1 MSAELP
7 QPSTTSLA
15 DRVKNILVQ
24 PKDEWGRI
32 DAEPATVAGIFK
44 SYVVPLAAIG
54 PIAGLIGMSVFGI
67 SLLGFTYRLSFGA
80 ALSTAIASYAAALV
94 GVYVLAMI
102 LNALAPN
109 FGGQKNEVQAMKVAA
124 YSCTASWVAGIFQL
138 VPSLA
143 WLGIIGLYSLYLLWL
158 GAPRLMRVPQ
168 DKAGTYTIVTIVAA
182 IVLFFL
188 VGLVASSVS
197 SMFMPRVPLPGG
209 TLSVG

>member
-15 DRVKNILVQ
+15 DRVKNILIQ

-32 DAEPATVAGIFK
+32 DAEPATVAAIYK

-54 PIAGLIGMSVFGI
+54 PVAGLIGMTVFGVRVFG
-67 SLLGFTYRLSFGA
+67 LTYRPSFGA
-80 ALSTAIASYAAALV
+80 TLSTAVAGYIAALI
-94 GVYVLAMI
+94 GVYVLAMN

-109 FGGQKNEVQAMKVAA
+109 FGGQKSEVQAMKVAA

-138 VPSLA
+138 IPALA
-143 WLGIIGLYSLYLLWL
+143 WLAILGLYSLYLLWL

-168 DKAGTYTIVTIVAA
+168 DKAATYTIVTIVAA

-188 VGLVASSVS
+188 VGLVASSVT
-197 SMFMPRVPLPGG
+197 SMFMPRMPLPGG

>member
-7 QPSTTSLA
+7 QPSTNSLT

-67 SLLGFTYRLSFGA
+67 RLFGFTYRLSFGA
-80 ALSTAIASYAAALV
+80 ALSTAIASYVAALV
-94 GVYVLAMI
+94 GVYVLALI

-109 FGGQKNEVQAMKVAA
+109 FGGQKSDVQAMKVAA

-138 VPSLA
+138 IPSLA
-143 WLGIIGLYSLYLLWL
+143 WLAILGLYSLYLLWL

-168 DKAGTYTIVTIVAA
+168 DKAATYTIVTIVAA
-182 IVLFFL
+182 IVIFFL
-188 VGLVASSVS
+188 IGLVASSVT
-197 SMFMPRVPLPGG
+197 SMFTPRVPLPGG